1 MCIRDRVLE
10 KGTCFQTDIGM
21 TGDYNS
27 VIGMKKENA
36 IKRMR
41 TGSNSHRLEPAEGLA
56 TISGAVITTK
66 EGDTNSIQ
74 SIQIGGVLDSNL
86 LS

>member
-1 MCIRDRVLE
+1 
-10 KGTCFQTDIGM
+10 M

-41 TGSNSHRLEPAEGLA
+41 TGSNSHRLEPSEGLA

>member
-1 MCIRDRVLE
+1 
-10 KGTCFQTDIGM
+10 M

-41 TGSNSHRLEPAEGLA
+41 TGSNSHRLEPAEGIA

-66 EGDTNSIQ
+66 EGDTNSRNNCAPEE
-74 SIQIGGVLDSNL
+74 VAHLDFELPVVMS
-86 LS
+86 

>member
-1 MCIRDRVLE
+1 
-10 KGTCFQTDIGM
+10 
-21 TGDYNS
+21 
-27 VIGMKKENA
+27 MKKDNA

-41 TGSNSHRLEPAEGLA
+41 TKNLSHRLEPAEGEA
-56 TISGAVITTK
+56 TVSGAVITTNLDNK
-66 EGDTNSIQ
+66 NSIQ

>member
-1 MCIRDRVLE
+1 M
-10 KGTCFQTDIGM
+10 Q
-21 TGDYNS
+21 
-27 VIGMKKENA
+27 ENA

-74 SIQIGGVLDSNL
+74 SIQVCL
-86 LS
+86 LYTSPSPRDH

>member
-1 MCIRDRVLE
+1 
-10 KGTCFQTDIGM
+10 M

-27 VIGMKKENA
+27 VIGMKKESA

-41 TGSNSHRLEPAEGLA
+41 SGLNSHRLEPAEGLA

>member
-1 MCIRDRVLE
+1 
-10 KGTCFQTDIGM
+10 M

-41 TGSNSHRLEPAEGLA
+41 TGSNTHRLEPAEGIA
-56 TISGAVITTK
+56 TISGAIITTNDEK
-66 EGDTNSIQ
+66 KNSIQ